1 MTAKLVVVWPG
12 ASELGIRVRRI
23 LAAFLRQMATDARRK
38 KKLELKQEKDL
49 VKKEKS
55 SERNRNFTKK
65 ERNGKF
71 FLNTEFRR
79 VLLSFGVETVG
90 SKRVWDR
97 FRELSGI
104 TKSDEVLE
112 ENFEKTLSMCNECIE
127 ISKTRNTADIN
138 ESETIRV
145 ERGPD
150 SISLDVAKR
159 LLKRLEMMRKL
170 REEIIPH
177 PMFDQNIDNL
187 KRHQRSGLPSYESF

>member
-1 MTAKLVVVWPG
+1 MARCVGVGHSSSTD
-12 ASELGIRVRRI
+12 SRSI
-23 LAAFLRQMATDARRK
+23 LETNGNRCPKK